1 MKLNKNTIIPKIMVM
16 KSELEIMKKIISK
29 IVELIHMQDVM
40 GFAKEAEKLINNFP
54 KFDYFDEEMQS
65 IKECLIDLYDGY
77 ETREEAISYMKFM
90 ERVVENSF
98 EYIKSSF

>member
-29 IVELIHMQDVM
+29 IVELVHMQDVM
-40 GFAKEAEKLINNFP
+40 EFTKEAEKLINNFP

-77 ETREEAISYMKFM
+77 ETREEVINYMNFM
-90 ERVVENSF
+90 QRVIENSF
-98 EYIKSSF
+98 EYIKNSF

>member
-40 GFAKEAEKLINNFP
+40 GFAKEAEKLINTFP

-65 IKECLIDLYDGY
+65 IK
-77 ETREEAISYMKFM
+77 AISYMKFM